1 MFEEFCAK
9 KEPVNTDS
17 LILFI
22 VTQFSDRLALISW
35 TPHETLRAMLIEYA
49 SDAVMWTD

>member
-1 MFEEFCAK
+1 MSMSSGGNHLRIFLINTLYHKPFQKLWYMFEEFYAK

-22 VTQFSDRLALISW
+22 AL
-35 TPHETLRAMLIEYA
+35 
-49 SDAVMWTD
+49 